1 MFEFY
6 TGQRYGHGWTRVIV
20 LGLLKHRWLDWF

>member
-1 MFEFY
+1 MVIE
-6 TGQRYGHGWTRVIV
+6 WTSVIVV